1 MKKYLLFITIVL
13 TLLFFSGTILLAQ
26 QKDYAVF
33 AYNEWKDLAEMEKYI
48 YVIAFQQG
56 IWALTYENEQ
66 NQDLD
71 LIKILPTC
79 SNKELVEAID
89 WVYSWPKLRPLSVY
103 IIIVKLEEILTMRY
117 NYFEQYEKGGL

>member
-1 MKKYLLFITIVL
+1 MKKYLLFITIIL

-33 AYNEWKDLAEMEKYI
+33 AYNEWKDLSVMEKYI
-48 YVIAFQQG
+48 YVMAFQQG
-56 IWALTYENEQ
+56 IWALSYENETKKGP
-66 NQDLD
+66 D
-71 LIKILPTC
+71 LIKILPDC

-89 WVYSWPKLRPLSVY
+89 WIYSWPKLRPISVY
-103 IIIVKLEEILTMRY
+103 IIIVKFEEVLTLRY

>member
-79 SNKELVEAID
+79 SNKELVESID
-89 WVYSWPKLRPLSVY
+89 WIYSWPKLRPLSVY
-103 IIIVKLEEILTMRY
+103 IIIVKLEEVLTMRY
-117 NYFEQYEKGGL
+117 NYYEQYEKGGL